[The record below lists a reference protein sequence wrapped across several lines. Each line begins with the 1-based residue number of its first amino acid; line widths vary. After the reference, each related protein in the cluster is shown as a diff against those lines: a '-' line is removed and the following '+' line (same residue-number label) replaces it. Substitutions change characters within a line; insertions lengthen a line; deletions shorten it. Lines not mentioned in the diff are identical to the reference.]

1 MIKNELTEKIK
12 LYQTIVEEKGSKN
25 NSPRKDID
33 GSVDRKQKL
42 DQLCI
47 TKNTIDHYDS
57 ESKT

>member
-1 MIKNELTEKIK
+1 M
-12 LYQTIVEEKGSKN
+12 EEKGSKN

-57 ESKT
+57 EPKTEKKQGLRRLSGRT